1 MNVLSFVAR
10 RLATLIPL
18 LFGVSLVVFLLT
30 RVVITGDPIDQIVP
44 PMASEEVRARVAAQY
59 GLDQPLLTQYVRY
72 MQRLVFFDL
81 GLSLRSGQPVIQDLS
96 KFFPATFELT
106 TYAMILAFVVGVPL
120 GVVAALKKNTWVDHV
135 ARVVAVSGISVPV
148 FWLALIL
155 IYLFFFVWHVSPAPL
170 GRINPRLE
178 SPTFITGMLTLDS
191 LLTGNWSAFRSS
203 VSNLILPVVSLAY
216 GAMAPLARMARTGMI
231 EVMDT
236 QYIRTARA
244 QGLRPRTVVM
254 KYALKNAM
262 LPVVTMVAV
271 VYGFLLGGSVLV
283 ENIFSWPGLG
293 RYAYNAIAGNDY
305 AAVSGFVLY
314 ATGMYVVIFTLTDLV
329 YAALNPR
336 IRL

>member
-1 MNVLSFVAR
+1 V
-10 RLATLIPL
+10 PL
-18 LFGVSLVVFLLT
+18 LLGVSIVVFLLT
-30 RVVITGDPIDQIVP
+30 RVVITGDPVDQIVP
-44 PMASEEVRARVAAQY
+44 PMASAEVRARVAAQY
-59 GLDQPLLTQYVRY
+59 GLDQPLLVQYLRY
-72 MQRLVFFDL
+72 VQRLLVFDL
-81 GLSLRSGQPVIQDLS
+81 GLSMRSGQPVRVDLA
-96 KFFPATFELT
+96 KFFPATLELT

-120 GVVAALKKNTWVDHV
+120 GVIAAIKKNTWVDHV

-155 IYLFFFVWHVSPAPL
+155 IYLFFFLWQVSPAPL
-170 GRINPRLE
+170 GRINPRLDA
-178 SPTFITGMLTLDS
+178 PTTITGLLTLDS
-191 LLTGNWSAFRSS
+191 LLTGNWAAFRSS
-203 VSNLILPVVSLAY
+203 VSNLVLPVVSLAY

-231 EVMDT
+231 EVLET

-244 QGLRPRTVVM
+244 QGLRPRTVVL

-293 RYAYNAIAGNDY
+293 RYAYAAIAGNDY

-314 ATGMYVVIFTLTDLV
+314 ATGMYVVLFLITDLV